1 MEGFLP
7 VVAASLLYQVPKL
20 QAPVMA
26 AMAAVAVELQSIQT
40 PSASPVPVALEP

>member
-20 QAPVMA
+20 QPLVMA
-26 AMAAVAVELQSIQT
+26 AMAAVAVEFQSIQT
-40 PSASPVPVALEP
+40 ASASQVPAAQAL